1 MLEKGDY
8 FTLFGLPQAFT
19 QDLTQ
24 IKSRYHQLQQKMHPD
39 NFVCA
44 TPQEKRIA
52 IEFAATINEAYR
64 TLITPLKRAIY
75 LLKVRGVDVQS
86 ETDTSMPMEFLM
98 QQIQLR
104 ERLADGEIL
113 QVKEEVKAKLMET
126 EATLSK
132 LLDAQNT
139 PLSLARE
146 EVRKMLFYVRLNEEI
161 IEKDQS

>member
-8 FTLFGLPQAFT
+8 FTLFGLPQTFT
-19 QDLTQ
+19 QDLSQ
-24 IKSRYHQLQQKMHPD
+24 IKSRYHRLQQKMHPD
-39 NFVCA
+39 NFVHA

-52 IEFAATINEAYR
+52 VEFAATINEAYR

-75 LLKVRGVDVQS
+75 LLKVRGVDIQS
-86 ETDTSMPMEFLM
+86 ETDTNMPIEFLM
-98 QQIQLR
+98 QQMEMR
-104 ERLADGEIL
+104 ERLADGEVL
-113 QVKEEVKAKLMET
+113 QVKEEVRAKLMES
-126 EATLSK
+126 EAKLSE

-139 PLSLARE
+139 PLPLARE

>member
-8 FTLFGLPQAFT
+8 FTLFGLPQTFT

-39 NFVCA
+39 NFVRA

-64 TLITPLKRAIY
+64 TLTTPLKRAIY

-86 ETDTSMPMEFLM
+86 ETDTSMPIEFLM

-104 ERLADGEIL
+104 ERLADGEVW
-113 QVKEEVKAKLMET
+113 QVKEEVQSKLMET